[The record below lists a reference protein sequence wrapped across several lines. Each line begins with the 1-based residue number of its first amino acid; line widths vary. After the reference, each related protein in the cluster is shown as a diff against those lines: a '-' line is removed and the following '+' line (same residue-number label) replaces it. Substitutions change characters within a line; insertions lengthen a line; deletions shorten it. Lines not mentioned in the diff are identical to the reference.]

1 MKKDRKILEDKQEEN
16 ASAVARAVNNIG
28 CALKAMA
35 EDLVA
40 NGAFEPGQLKI
51 AFEAETRR
59 DLIQAEKASNPK
71 ATVRE
76 LAQKFRVSKSQ
87 IQRDLV
93 PCGTKVAQDS
103 SEVSDDRIR
112 PIAAALRIT

>member
-40 NGAFEPGQLKI
+40 RFNEFE
-51 AFEAETRR
+51 
-59 DLIQAEKASNPK
+59 
-71 ATVRE
+71 
-76 LAQKFRVSKSQ
+76 
-87 IQRDLV
+87 
-93 PCGTKVAQDS
+93 
-103 SEVSDDRIR
+103 RI
-112 PIAAALRIT
+112 